1 MVTKLLNLRSVW
13 ISCPDRWFIDRDRED
28 CSRKI
33 LQLHHAGKLRLIAVT
48 SDRRSRGVTMSA

>member
-1 MVTKLLNLRSVW
+1 LDIVPRS
-13 ISCPDRWFIDRDRED
+13 RWFIDLDRED